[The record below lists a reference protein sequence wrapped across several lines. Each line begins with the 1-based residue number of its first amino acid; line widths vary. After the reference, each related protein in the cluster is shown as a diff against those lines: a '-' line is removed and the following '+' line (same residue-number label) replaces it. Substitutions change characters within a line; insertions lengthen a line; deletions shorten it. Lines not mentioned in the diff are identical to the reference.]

1 LNPTASPERAETQR
15 AKLPRWM
22 ALAGVA
28 ILSFIALSAAAVGVY
43 AAWLFHDMPDAG
55 DLVDYHP
62 PTATRAY
69 GWDGTLIGEFSRE
82 RRIFVPYDA
91 IPAQTAQA
99 FLAAEDHGF
108 FKHGGVDVGGF
119 GRAMVKNVINL
130 AQGRRLEGGS
140 TITQQVAKNILL
152 TSDQTIGRKLK
163 EAILA
168 SQLERTL
175 SKERILE
182 LYMNEIWLGYRSYG
196 VGAAAYNY
204 FGKSLSELTLAE
216 SAYLAALPK
225 GPDNYHP
232 LRRTEA
238 AIGRRNWVIDQ
249 MADLGWVTRAEA
261 NAAMK
266 EPLKVQATPSRS
278 QYRDADYFVEEV
290 RRISLNMKELGDERL
305 NAGGYYMR
313 TTLDPQ
319 LQSQAKL
326 ALMNGLESYDRRHGW
341 RGAWGHVT
349 TTDGWE
355 DIARKTVKP
364 RERQD
369 WKRALVTSVGGGAVT
384 VRTIDGATGNL
395 VGQDVSWARAGKG
408 IGSGDLV
415 FVEAAKEGGGFRLKQ
430 VPAVNGALVAMEP
443 YSGRVLAMVGGYS
456 FSLSSFNRATQALRQ
471 PGSSFKPIVYAAA
484 LESGYTPASTVMD
497 APITLKGYGGQD
509 WSPENYSRD
518 YYGAL
523 TLRKG
528 LELSR
533 NTMTVRLAQSVGMT
547 KIASLAERLGVTKKM
562 DKVLAMALGSGE
574 TTTFKMAAAYSSF
587 VNGGKLVEP
596 HLIEVVEDR
605 NGKVI
610 WRADRRQCDR
620 CDAGFSGD
628 ESPRVLR
635 TGDQVM
641 DPITAYQI
649 TSMLE
654 GVVQRGTAAAVSSLG
669 KPLGGKTGTTND
681 YRSAWFM
688 GFSPH
693 MVVGVYI
700 GFDDNRSLGNNETGS
715 VAAVPIFID
724 FMGQALKDKPAEPF
738 KAPANAKY
746 AMIRGIREAFRPG
759 TEPSASSQALGA
771 AGPTSGPQPYNQVF
785 GNGQVTGAPNAAA
798 AVAPQAAPPPKKKD
812 DLSDLF

>member
-1 LNPTASPERAETQR
+1 MTSPSSPERPTPER
-15 AKLPRWM
+15 RGPPRWFGI
-22 ALAGVA
+22 AGIAV
-28 ILSFIALSAAAVGVY
+28 LSFVAVAAVAVGIY
-43 AAWLFHDMPDAG
+43 SAWLFHDMPDAA
-55 DLVDYHP
+55 DLIDYHP

-69 GWDGTLIGEFSRE
+69 AWDGTLIGEFSRE
-82 RRIFVPYDA
+82 RRIFVPYEA
-91 IPAQTAQA
+91 IPKQTAQA

-108 FKHGGVDVGGF
+108 FQHGGVDVGGF
-119 GRAMVKNVINL
+119 GRAMMKNVVNL

-168 SQLERTL
+168 SQLEATL

-232 LRRTEA
+232 TRRTGA

-261 NAAMK
+261 EAAMK
-266 EPLKVQATPSRS
+266 APLKVQPAPTRS

-290 RRISLNMKELGDERL
+290 RRIALNMEELGDERL

-313 TTLDPQ
+313 TTLDPR
-319 LQSQAKL
+319 LQSAAKE
-326 ALMNGLESYDRRHGW
+326 ALMNGLETYDRRHGW
-341 RGAWGHVT
+341 RGAFGNVT
-349 TTDGWE
+349 TLQGWE
-355 DIARKTVKP
+355 DVARKTTKP
-364 RERQD
+364 RERQE
-369 WKRALVTSVGGGAVT
+369 WKRAVVLSVAGGAVR
-384 VRTIDGATGNL
+384 VRTIEGDEGAIA
-395 VGQDVSWARAGKG
+395 GQDISWARAGKG
-408 IGSGDLV
+408 IGVGDLI
-415 FVEAAKEGGGFRLKQ
+415 FVAPADGGGFRLKQ

-443 YSGRVLAMVGGYS
+443 YSGRVVSMVGGYS

-484 LESGYTPASTVMD
+484 LENGYTPASTVMD
-497 APITLKGYGGQD
+497 APITLTGFGGQS

-523 TLRKG
+523 TLRRG

-547 KIASLAERLGVTKKM
+547 KISDLAIRMGVTKKM

-574 TTTFKMAAAYSSF
+574 TTVYRMAGAYSTF
-587 VNGGKLVEP
+587 VNGGRLVQP
-596 HLIEVVEDR
+596 RLIEVVEDR

-610 WRADRRQCDR
+610 WRADKRDCDR
-620 CDAGFSGD
+620 CTSGFTGA
-628 ESPRVLR
+628 ESPRIPR
-635 TGDQVM
+635 GGDQVM
-641 DPITAYQI
+641 DPITAYQV
-649 TSMLE
+649 TSFLE
-654 GVVQRGTAAAVSSLG
+654 GVVLRGTATQASSIG

-688 GFSPH
+688 GFSPNL
-693 MVVGVYI
+693 VVGVYI

-715 VAAVPIFID
+715 VAAVPIFTE
-724 FMGQALKDKPAEPF
+724 FMTQALKDKPAEPF
-738 KAPANAKY
+738 KAPSNAKY
-746 AMIRGIREAFRPG
+746 ASIRGIREAFRPG
-759 TEPSASSQALGA
+759 TEPSVAAAELGA
-771 AGPTSGPQPYNQVF
+771 AAPSGPQPYDKVF

-798 AVAPQAAPPPKKKD
+798 AVNPPPPPPKKKD